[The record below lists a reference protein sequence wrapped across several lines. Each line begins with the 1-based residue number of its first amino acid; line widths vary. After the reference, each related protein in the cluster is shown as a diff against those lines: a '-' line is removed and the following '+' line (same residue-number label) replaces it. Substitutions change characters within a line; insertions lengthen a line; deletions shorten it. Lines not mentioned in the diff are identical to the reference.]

1 MIPTGRHRRWAR
13 LVRSALFVAALGPG
27 AARADAPTAF
37 APGAPPAPGSPEAAP
52 CDGPESARAPDPRC
66 GETLDGRAA
75 PTTPLTV
82 SRAALAVPRLGAR
95 ALFWPLVAASDFAEE
110 HKVLDWMQAL
120 LTTDD
125 GLVGVR
131 PQLQYSTGF
140 VSTAGLRFF
149 DRRLPLPGS
158 QLAARA
164 ITGGPAAIL
173 GEASLA
179 GPAWLGL
186 TLNAGWDRRRDRLFA
201 GLGPQTDRELESQG
215 QGLARYGSDNAYV
228 GLRWSRNLPAG
239 LTVDLHT
246 DVTWRDYS
254 ARDVRGGPSIAM
266 LYGLGAVPCAQR
278 GLPDDCVD
286 PAILPRFDDG
296 LRVLHGGAGLAFDAF
311 AEARDGGG
319 FRIEADVVYGAGV
332 AGDPTRDLKVSG
344 QIVTGVG
351 GHDRA
356 LLLRL
361 RAGMVE
367 SLRDGVPVPFD
378 ELVAPAGALGM
389 RGFPDGRFRGPSGGV
404 ATLEYRWFVAY
415 NLDATLFV
423 DAGTVAGPHF
433 SNVRLDHV
441 FPDFGL
447 GLRRSYPEARYW
459 RASAA
464 DGLQVAWGP
473 QAGWRLLL
481 SVATF

>member
-1 MIPTGRHRRWAR
+1 MGLGRRAGFAVGAI
-13 LVRSALFVAALGPG
+13 LLAGLGAG
-27 AARADAPTAF
+27 GARADAPPPA
-37 APGAPPAPGSPEAAP
+37 APAAAAPPTRPEPPDATP
-52 CDGPESARAPDPRC
+52 CAGPEIARAPDPRC
-66 GETLDGRAA
+66 GETLDGRPARVA
-75 PTTPLTV
+75 PMTLP
-82 SRAALAVPRLGAR
+82 RAALAVPRLGAR
-95 ALFWPLVAASDFAEE
+95 VLFWPLVKASDFAEE
-110 HKVLDWMQAL
+110 HKLVDWMDAL

-149 DRRLPLPGS
+149 DRRLPLPGAE
-158 QLAARA
+158 LTARA
-164 ITGGPAAIL
+164 ISGGPAAIL

-186 TLNAGWDRRRDRLFA
+186 SLHAIWDRRRDRLFA
-201 GLGPQTDRELESQG
+201 GLGPQTEHELESRG
-215 QGLARYGSDNAYV
+215 QSIARYGSDNGYL
-228 GLRWSRNLPAG
+228 GLRWSRDLPAW
-239 LTVDLHT
+239 LTIDLHT
-246 DVTWRDYS
+246 DVTWRDYT
-254 ARDVRGGPSIAM
+254 ARDVRGGPSIAGF
-266 LYGLGAVPCAQR
+266 YGLGAVPCAQR

-296 LRVLHGGAGLAFDAF
+296 LRILHGGAGLAFDGF
-311 AEARDGGG
+311 ADARDGGG
-319 FRIEADVVYGAGV
+319 FRIEADVAVGQGI
-332 AGDPTRDLKVSG
+332 AGDPSRDLKVSG

-367 SLRDGVPVPFD
+367 SLRDGAPVPFD

-389 RGFPDGRFRGPSGGV
+389 RAFPDGRFRGPSGGV

-415 NLDATLFV
+415 NLDATLFA
-423 DAGTVAGPHF
+423 DAGTVAGPRF
-433 SNVRLDHV
+433 SGLSLDHV
-441 FPDFGL
+441 FPDFGI
-447 GLRRSYPEARYW
+447 GFRRSYPEARYW
-459 RASAA
+459 QASAA
-464 DGLQVAWGP
+464 GGLQVAWAP

-481 SVATF
+481 SIAAF